1 MLMLCIA
8 SVSAITVVTNSTV
21 QVVNNE
27 IDDYT
32 SYKFSSQGFKFY
44 YAVSQIWYSDYPF
57 VERDTATT
65 LSFRVLRDSDF
76 NFIVDDAPIST
87 ITFNGNQT
95 FNLTYDTALKGYA
108 ITVIFNKTED
118 VPFVAHFWHSSG
130 VTIKDFKGTLKV
142 RKYGT
147 LQVQLY
153 SDDNQTIFSK
163 HNSLIIAYPEVS
175 QKVTDTAYFNNIIST
190 IGAVNN
196 FLYSFLGIPQ
206 GNSPL
211 RFYTIYSTP
220 VFYGFMQGGRATI
233 RVPMNETMSVRV
245 MGGSASDSFI
255 LSNNAFATLY
265 YKGLKFDVPITTTVL
280 TKNSKY
286 IEAIITNWDT
296 EWGATLG
303 GWILRVV
310 SLLVLFGLP
319 IVLYA
324 YTGNSQMAWNVFGI
338 LFVVLGAL
346 NLGFLIFKPILGF

>member
-1 MLMLCIA
+1 MLMALCILA
-8 SVSAITVVTNSTV
+8 VLSILLTSVSAITVVTNSTV

-44 YAVSQIWYSDYPF
+44 YAISQIWYSDYPF
-57 VERDTATT
+57 VERDAATT

-95 FNLTYDTALKGYA
+95 FNLTYDTTLKGYA
-108 ITVIFNKTED
+108 ITVSFNKTED

-130 VTIKDFKGTLKV
+130 VTIKDFKGTLKI
-142 RKYGT
+142 RKYGD

-153 SDDNQTIFSK
+153 SDDNQTIFNK

-175 QKVTDTAYFNNIIST
+175 QKVTDTAYFNNFIST

-196 FLYSFLGIPQ
+196 FLYGFLGIPQ

-220 VFYGFMQGGRATI
+220 VFYGFMQGGRAT
-233 RVPMNETMSVRV
+233 
-245 MGGSASDSFI
+245 
-255 LSNNAFATLY
+255 
-265 YKGLKFDVPITTTVL
+265 
-280 TKNSKY
+280 
-286 IEAIITNWDT
+286 
-296 EWGATLG
+296 
-303 GWILRVV
+303 LRVQIGRAHV
-310 SLLVLFGLP
+310 
-319 IVLYA
+319 
-324 YTGNSQMAWNVFGI
+324 
-338 LFVVLGAL
+338 
-346 NLGFLIFKPILGF
+346 